1 MKDNQITLSKLI
13 LLFLCLLITGCQ
25 TFVSKEETETIQEPW
40 EKLSLDKKIAQMIMF
55 RLKGDITNETTF
67 EYKQFHRWINE
78 LGIGGAVV
86 YGGGL
91 EETFNRIQIAQ
102 SWSEI
107 PLFIAADY
115 ERGLGQWYDGATLFP
130 TNMAVAATGRNIL
143 AYEQGIITAKEAK
156 AFGVNMIFAPVM
168 DVNNNPDNPIINFRS
183 YGDDPRMV
191 SIFGNSFIRGVQD
204 QNIYACVKHFPGHG
218 NTATDSHTR
227 LPIIPGNKRD
237 FSKIELPPFK
247 SSVKN
252 GVKMVMTAHVIIP
265 GIDRSKKP
273 ATLSSVITNGLLRK
287 KLKFDG
293 LIVTDAMEMGALNNI
308 KSSEACVRAVEAGA
322 DIILLPLDVDS
333 TINAIKEAVLTGRI
347 SEERINESVK
357 RIWSAK
363 DDLNL
368 LSDKGIRDW
377 EESISIIGNS
387 EHKKIA
393 KKIAQLSITVVKDKD
408 DLLSKISDYNKIA
421 HLAITENKN
430 SQKYLLPMKNRL
442 NSSYPD
448 VEEIIITEKLND
460 KKIYEIANKLTDI
473 DLAFISVVVRIRMNK
488 GIATIDP
495 SYADLLKTLHDR
507 GVPFIV
513 TSFGSPYLPNYD
525 YVDTYIAA
533 YGYGSVLV
541 EAAANAL
548 LTNIDITG
556 RLPVDLDKKL
566 IRGSQNLVYR
576 DDSKLENIDVSYSL
590 SVIDSAIEAKIF
602 PGAQVFISQ
611 HGETLVS
618 KGFGYHTYHKS
629 KEVSTETI
637 FDLASITKVVSATP
651 IVMKLVENEELSLE
665 QPINDFFPGFYKFGK
680 DTIKIRH
687 LLIHESGLS
696 AYHRYFLESKY
707 KGRGDIL
714 DNIINRRLTYK
725 PGTEYKYSDLGMILL
740 GTILERIGGNNL
752 HALGK
757 SWFFTP
763 LGMNNTFYNP
773 PANQWKNIPPTER
786 TVIPIGTSNDS
797 FRRKIANISTK
808 LFGPMKSLSYDIFPR
823 KTAHGYVHDENANLL
838 GGVSAHAGLFSNAE
852 DLGKYGQM
860 LLNDGMVGDKKI
872 IDKDLLSLF
881 TKRQSTVD
889 EANRGYGWDR
899 PDRDGSSSAGDYF
912 SDKTFGHLGYTGT
925 SFWID
930 PEQELV
936 VVLLTNRVYPTRK
949 NLGIKQVRRKF
960 HNTLIKSILR
970 LN

>member
-448 VEEIIITEKLND
+448 VEEIIVTEKLND
-460 KKIYEIANKLTDI
+460 KKINEIANKLTDI

-495 SYADLLKTLHDR
+495 SYADLLKMLHDR
-507 GVPFIV
+507 GVSSIV

-860 LLNDGMVGDKKI
+860 LLNDGIVGDKKI

>member
-1 MKDNQITLSKLI
+1 MKDDHITFSKLI
-13 LLFLCLLITGCQ
+13 LLFLCLFITGCQ
-25 TFVSKEETETIQEPW
+25 LFVSKEEIEIIQEPW
-40 EKLSLDKKIAQMIMF
+40 EKLSLDKKIAQMIVF
-55 RLKGDITNETTF
+55 RLKGDIINDTTF

-130 TNMAVAATGRNIL
+130 TNMAVAATGRNVL
-143 AYEQGIITAKEAK
+143 AYEQGMITAKEAK

-191 SIFGNSFIRGVQD
+191 SIFGNSFIRGVQE

-227 LPIIPGNKRD
+227 LPIIPGNKKD

-252 GVKMVMTAHVIIP
+252 GVKMVMTAHVITP

-273 ATLSSVITNGLLRK
+273 ATLSSVITNELLRK

-333 TINAIKEAVLTGRI
+333 TINAIKEAVLSGRI
-347 SEERINESVK
+347 LEERINESVK
-357 RIWSAK
+357 RIWLAK
-363 DDLNL
+363 EDLNL
-368 LSDKGIRDW
+368 LSDRGIRDW
-377 EESISIIGNS
+377 EESNSIIGNPN
-387 EHKKIA
+387 HKRIA
-393 KKIAQLSITVVKDKD
+393 NKIAQLSITVVKDKD
-408 DLLSKISDYNKIA
+408 DLLSKISDYKKIA

-430 SQKYLLPMKNRL
+430 SQKYLLPMKDRL
-442 NSSYPD
+442 NNYYPD
-448 VEEIIITEKLND
+448 LKEIIVTEKVND
-460 KKIYEIANKLTDI
+460 NKINEITNKLKDV

-495 SYADLLKTLHDR
+495 SYADLLKQLHER
-507 GVPFIV
+507 GIPFIV

-525 YVDTYIAA
+525 YIDTYIAA

-566 IRGSQNLVYR
+566 IRGSQILVHR
-576 DDSKLENIDVSYSL
+576 DDSILEKIDISYSL
-590 SVIDSAIEAKIF
+590 SVIDSAIDAKIF
-602 PGAQVFISQ
+602 PGAQVYISQ
-611 HGETLVS
+611 HGETIVS

-651 IVMKLVENEELSLE
+651 IVMKLVDDEELTLD
-665 QPINDFFPGFYKFGK
+665 QPINDFFPDFYKSGK
-680 DTIKIRH
+680 DTITIRH

-725 PGTEYKYSDLGMILL
+725 PGSEYKYSDLGMILL

-757 SWFFTP
+757 SWFFSP

-797 FRRKIANISTK
+797 FRRKIAHIATE
-808 LFGPMKSLSYDIFPR
+808 LFGPMKSLSYDLFPR

-838 GGVSAHAGLFSNAE
+838 GGISAHAGLFSNAE

-881 TKRQSTVD
+881 TTRQSTVD

-899 PDRDGSSSAGDYF
+899 PDRDGASSAGDYF
-912 SDKTFGHLGYTGT
+912 SDKAFGHLGYTGT

-936 VVLLTNRVYPTRK
+936 VVLLTNRVYPTR
-949 NLGIKQVRRKF
+949 NNSGIKQVRRKF
-960 HNTLIKSILR
+960 HNSLIKSILR

>member
-13 LLFLCLLITGCQ
+13 LLFLCLLIAGCQ

-448 VEEIIITEKLND
+448 VEEIIVTEKLND
-460 KKIYEIANKLTDI
+460 KKINEIANKLTDI

-495 SYADLLKTLHDR
+495 SYADLLKTLHGR

-860 LLNDGMVGDKKI
+860 LLNDGIVGDKKI

>member
-448 VEEIIITEKLND
+448 VEEIIVTEKLND
-460 KKIYEIANKLTDI
+460 KKINEIANKLTDI

>member
-333 TINAIKEAVLTGRI
+333 TIHAIKEAVLTGRI

-448 VEEIIITEKLND
+448 VEEIIVTEKLND
-460 KKIYEIANKLTDI
+460 KKINEIANKLTDI

-495 SYADLLKTLHDR
+495 SYADLLKTLHGR

-602 PGAQVFISQ
+602 PGAQVFISH

>member
-1 MKDNQITLSKLI
+1 
-13 LLFLCLLITGCQ
+13 
-25 TFVSKEETETIQEPW
+25 
-40 EKLSLDKKIAQMIMF
+40 
-55 RLKGDITNETTF
+55 
-67 EYKQFHRWINE
+67 
-78 LGIGGAVV
+78 
-86 YGGGL
+86 
-91 EETFNRIQIAQ
+91 
-102 SWSEI
+102 
-107 PLFIAADY
+107 
-115 ERGLGQWYDGATLFP
+115 
-130 TNMAVAATGRNIL
+130 
-143 AYEQGIITAKEAK
+143 
-156 AFGVNMIFAPVM
+156 
-168 DVNNNPDNPIINFRS
+168 
-183 YGDDPRMV
+183 
-191 SIFGNSFIRGVQD
+191 
-204 QNIYACVKHFPGHG
+204 
-218 NTATDSHTR
+218 
-227 LPIIPGNKRD
+227 
-237 FSKIELPPFK
+237 
-247 SSVKN
+247 
-252 GVKMVMTAHVIIP
+252 
-265 GIDRSKKP
+265 
-273 ATLSSVITNGLLRK
+273 
-287 KLKFDG
+287 
-293 LIVTDAMEMGALNNI
+293 
-308 KSSEACVRAVEAGA
+308 
-322 DIILLPLDVDS
+322 
-333 TINAIKEAVLTGRI
+333 
-347 SEERINESVK
+347 
-357 RIWSAK
+357 
-363 DDLNL
+363 
-368 LSDKGIRDW
+368 
-377 EESISIIGNS
+377 
-387 EHKKIA
+387 
-393 KKIAQLSITVVKDKD
+393 
-408 DLLSKISDYNKIA
+408 
-421 HLAITENKN
+421 
-430 SQKYLLPMKNRL
+430 
-442 NSSYPD
+442 
-448 VEEIIITEKLND
+448 
-460 KKIYEIANKLTDI
+460 
-473 DLAFISVVVRIRMNK
+473 MNK

-495 SYADLLKTLHDR
+495 SYADLLKTLHGR

-797 FRRKIANISTK
+797 FRRKIANISTR

>member
-25 TFVSKEETETIQEPW
+25 TFVSKEEIEIIQEPW

-448 VEEIIITEKLND
+448 VEEIIVTEKLND
-460 KKIYEIANKLTDI
+460 KKINEIANKLTDI

-495 SYADLLKTLHDR
+495 SYADLLKTLHGR

>member
-13 LLFLCLLITGCQ
+13 LLFLCLLIAGCQ

-448 VEEIIITEKLND
+448 VEEIIVTEKLND
-460 KKIYEIANKLTDI
+460 KKINEIANKLTDI

-495 SYADLLKTLHDR
+495 SYADLLKTLHGR

-602 PGAQVFISQ
+602 PGAQVFISH

-860 LLNDGMVGDKKI
+860 LLNDGIVGDKKI

>member
-25 TFVSKEETETIQEPW
+25 TFVSKEEIEIIQEPW

-448 VEEIIITEKLND
+448 VEEIIVTEKLND
-460 KKIYEIANKLTDI
+460 KKINEIANKLTDI

-513 TSFGSPYLPNYD
+513 TSFGSPYLPDYD

-786 TVIPIGTSNDS
+786 TVTPIGTSNDS

-949 NLGIKQVRRKF
+949 NIGIKQVRRKF

>member
-13 LLFLCLLITGCQ
+13 LLFLCLLIAGCQ

-448 VEEIIITEKLND
+448 VEEIIVTEKLND
-460 KKIYEIANKLTDI
+460 KKINEIANKLTDI

-495 SYADLLKTLHDR
+495 SYADLLKTLHGR

>member
-448 VEEIIITEKLND
+448 VEEIIVTEKLND
-460 KKIYEIANKLTDI
+460 KKINEIANKLTDI

-495 SYADLLKTLHDR
+495 SYADLLKTLHGR

>member
-13 LLFLCLLITGCQ
+13 LLFLCLLIAGCQ

>member
-442 NSSYPD
+442 DSSYPD

>member
-13 LLFLCLLITGCQ
+13 IIFLCLLISGCQ
-25 TFVSKEETETIQEPW
+25 TFISKEEIEIVEDPW
-40 EKLSLDKKIAQMIMF
+40 QKLSLDKKIAQMIMF

-67 EYKQFHRWINE
+67 EYKKFHRWINE

-130 TNMAVAATGRNIL
+130 TNMAVAATGRNVL
-143 AYEQGIITAKEAK
+143 AYEQGVITAKEAK

-183 YGDDPRMV
+183 YGDDPRLV
-191 SIFGNSFIRGVQD
+191 SIFGNSFIRGIQE
-204 QNIYACVKHFPGHG
+204 QNVYACVKHFPGHG
-218 NTATDSHTR
+218 NTSTDSHTR
-227 LPIIPGNKRD
+227 LPVIPGNRRD

-247 SSVKN
+247 SSIKN
-252 GVKMVMTAHVIIP
+252 GVKMVMTAHVITP

-273 ATLSSVITNGLLRK
+273 ATLSSVITNRLLRK

-293 LIVTDAMEMGALNNI
+293 LVVTDAMEMGALNNI

-333 TINAIKEAVLTGRI
+333 TIHAIKEAVLSGRI
-347 SEERINESVK
+347 SEERIDESVE
-357 RIWSAK
+357 RIWLAK
-363 DDLNL
+363 EEMNL
-368 LSDKGIRDW
+368 FSDKGKRDW
-377 EESISIIGNS
+377 QKSNLIIGNPK
-387 EHKKIA
+387 HLNIA
-393 KKIAQLSITVVKDKD
+393 SKMAQLSITVVKDKN
-408 DLLSKISDYNKIA
+408 DLLNKISDYKNIA
-421 HLAITENKN
+421 HLSITEDKN
-430 SQKYLLPMKNRL
+430 SQRYLLPMKNQL

-448 VEEIIITEKLND
+448 LMEIIITEKVND
-460 KKIYEIANKLTDI
+460 KKINEIVDKLKNV
-473 DLAFISVVVRIRMNK
+473 DLAFISIVVRIRMNK

-495 SYADLLKTLHDR
+495 SYAELLKKLHKK
-507 GVPFIV
+507 GIQFIV
-513 TSFGSPYLPNYD
+513 TSFGSPYLPD
-525 YVDTYIAA
+525 YEYIDTYIAA
-533 YGYGSVLV
+533 FGYGSVLV
-541 EAAANAL
+541 KAAANAL
-548 LTNIDITG
+548 LTNNNITG
-556 RLPVDLDKKL
+556 RLPVDLNNQF
-566 IRGSQNLVYR
+566 IRGSQVLVYR
-576 DDSKLENIDVSYSL
+576 EESIIDKLDISYSL
-590 SVIDSAIEAKIF
+590 SVIDSAIEAKVF
-602 PGAQVFISQ
+602 PGAQVYISKN
-611 HGETLVS
+611 GNTIIS

-629 KEVSTETI
+629 KEVTTKTI

-651 IVMKLVENEELSLE
+651 IIMKLVNDKEIYLD
-665 QPINDFFPGFYKFGK
+665 QPINDYFPGFHQSGK
-680 DTIKIRH
+680 DTITIRH

-707 KGRGDIL
+707 RGRGEVL

-725 PGTEYKYSDLGMILL
+725 PGSEYKYSDLGMILL
-740 GTILERIGGNNL
+740 GTILERVGGNNL

-757 SWFFTP
+757 SWFYSP

-773 PANQWKNIPPTER
+773 PPNVWKDIPPTER
-786 TVIPIGTSNDS
+786 TVVPIGTSKNS
-797 FRRKIANISTK
+797 LRRKIAGIASE
-808 LFGPMKSLSYDIFPR
+808 LIGPMKSLSYDLYPR

-838 GGVSAHAGLFSNAE
+838 GGISAHAGLFSNAE
-852 DLGKYGQM
+852 DLGKYSQM
-860 LLNDGMVGDKKI
+860 LLNDGMIGDKKI
-872 IDKDLLSLF
+872 IDKELISLF
-881 TKRQSTVD
+881 TSRQSTVN

-899 PDRDGSSSAGDYF
+899 PDRDGTSSAGDYF
-912 SDKTFGHLGYTGT
+912 SDKAFGHLGYTGT

-936 VVLLTNRVYPTRK
+936 VVLLTNRVYPTR
-949 NLGIKQVRRKF
+949 NNPGIKQVRRKF
-960 HNTLIKSILR
+960 HNTLNKSILR
-970 LN
+970 FN